1 MPSGQIPLEIPGQN
15 IHSKIDTGCIPVK
28 SV

>member
-1 MPSGQIPLEIPGQN
+1 MPSGQIPHEIPGQN
-15 IHSKIDTGCIPVK
+15 IHSKIDTNCTPVK